1 MSKNK
6 GNGGS
11 ISITGGSGTT
21 SGTGG
26 AITISSGSAITFGS
40 IGISLPQ
47 KGGDAIIGPGKGYND
62 NDGRVRI
69 QDADHNDLIVID
81 RTSISILGKQFDL
94 KRVADALENFI
105 DTGSCICAMGT
116 LVSQGCQCGGN

>member
-1 MSKNK
+1 MSLTS

-11 ISITGGSGTT
+11 ISITGGTRTT
-21 SGTGG
+21 SGTSG

-62 NDGRVRI
+62 NDGKVRI

-94 KRVADALENFI
+94 QRVADALENFI
-105 DTGSCICAMGT
+105 DSDACNCPMGT
-116 LVSQGCQCGGN
+116 LVSRGCQCGGN